1 MSLLPPQDPR
11 DVGKKCLVLDL
22 DETLVHSSFK
32 PIPKPEYIIP
42 VEIDGMVHH
51 VYVRKRPGCDTF
63 LRMMARHYE
72 IVIFTA
78 SLSKYANPLLDKL
91 DPYNYIRSRLYREHC
106 TFHMVRTKG
115 MHSGSPPP
123 IPSPLHPPLHLAR
136 FGVLVADCVA
146 DCVGGLCG
154 LCGLCWLFC
163 GLLVCGCAGKL
174 REGHDSP
181 WAAHRGLHHRGQLP
195 RVVPV
200 PARERHPLRVLH
212 REPCR
217 PRAAG
222 DDPFPRVH
230 RGGACE
236 CSCAHLCT
244 CHEPRRAI
252 PFAALVA
259 DLCVCI
265 LAVVL
270 CFVQDVRTVLHQWC
284 SPGPG
289 TILGPGPVSPPG
301 DGSDSKSDPN

>member
-1 MSLLPPQDPR
+1 VSLLPPQDPR

-91 DPYNYIRSRLYREHC
+91 DPYNYIRRRLYREHC
-106 TFHMVRTKG
+106 TFHMGNYVKDMTRLG
-115 MHSGSPPP
+115 RPIEGS
-123 IPSPLHPPLHLAR
+123 IIVDNSPASY
-136 FGVLVADCVA
+136 
-146 DCVGGLCG
+146 
-154 LCGLCWLFC
+154 LFQP
-163 GLLVCGCAGKL
+163 
-174 REGHDSP
+174 EN
-181 WAAHRGLHHRGQLP
+181 
-195 RVVPV
+195 
-200 PARERHPLRVLH
+200 
-212 REPCR
+212 
-217 PRAAG
+217 
-222 DDPFPRVH
+222 
-230 RGGACE
+230 
-236 CSCAHLCT
+236 
-244 CHEPRRAI
+244 AI
-252 PFAALVA
+252 PCESFIENPA
-259 DLCVCI
+259 DRELLEMIPFLESIAGVP
-265 LAVVL
+265 
-270 CFVQDVRTVLHQWC
+270 DVRTVLHQWC